1 MEIIKH
7 SGVYHFE
14 SQQFL
19 PVTKEDAWSFFSAP
33 KNLQIITPEKM
44 QFKITSPLTDDVFQ
58 GQIITYNI
66 RLNPLFKMNW
76 VTEITS
82 IESGV
87 SFVDEQRYGPYKM
100 WHHRHVIEE
109 VDGGVLMTDT
119 VHFKLPFPLFSW
131 LVYKP
136 FVKKNLTTIFKYRTD
151 KLDELASKNQI
162 K

>member
-1 MEIIKH
+1 MKFIYSILAEIAFTFAGI
-7 SGVYHFE
+7 SQE
-14 SQQFL
+14 SIYL
-19 PVTKEDAWSFFSAP
+19 K
-33 KNLQIITPEKM
+33 
-44 QFKITSPLTDDVFQ
+44 
-58 GQIITYNI
+58 Y
-66 RLNPLFKMNW
+66 
-76 VTEITS
+76 EISS
-82 IESGV
+82 IEAGV

-109 VDGGVLMTDT
+109 VDVGVLMNDT

-136 FVKKNLTTIFKYRTD
+136 FVKKNLTTIFKYRTH